1 MAGKIYYLLFIILFS
16 DVRMESVFKGSRV
29 IGDTLLHRSEEV
41 KIPYFYIRSTDVAF
55 PKYYEDAGIISAI
68 SITDNIG
75 NGFAEIDYG
84 GVGLSYANIHL
95 RSALWGGFNF
105 TVEIYGIKQDN
116 ENTD

>member
-1 MAGKIYYLLFIILFS
+1 MATKIYYLLFVILCS
-16 DVRMESVFKGSRV
+16 DVQMKSVFEGSRV
-29 IGDTLLHRSEEV
+29 TGDTLLHRSEEV

-68 SITDNIG
+68 FVIDNTD

-105 TVEIYGIKQDN
+105 TIEIYGIKRDN
-116 ENTD
+116 GNTD